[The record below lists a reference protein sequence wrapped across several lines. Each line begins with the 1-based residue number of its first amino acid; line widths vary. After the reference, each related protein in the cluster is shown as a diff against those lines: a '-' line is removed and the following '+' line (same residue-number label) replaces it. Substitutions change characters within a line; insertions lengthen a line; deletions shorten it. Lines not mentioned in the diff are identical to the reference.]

1 MTTRRDF
8 IKKFAISTTA
18 LSIGGVLP
26 GFSAKSYKKIIGAN
40 ERIRIGAIGVNSRGF
55 ALADGFAGEKGCE
68 VTHVCDV
75 DSRAIAKCVARVEKI
90 TGNKP
95 KSSKD
100 IRKMLESK
108 DFDAVFIATP
118 DHWHAPAALMAMKAG
133 KDVYLEKPTSH
144 NPAENEILIKAAT
157 KYNRVVQTGMQ
168 RRSWPNVVQA
178 IQELRGGI
186 IGNAYFGKAW
196 YTNNRPS
203 IGIGKVVPIP
213 EWLDWDLWQGPAPRV
228 PNFKDNYV
236 HYNWHWFWNWGTGE
250 ALNNGTH
257 FVDILRWGMDLE
269 YPTKVTSA
277 GGRYRYKD
285 DWETPDTQVISY
297 EFGKDKAITW
307 EGRSCNGQFVEGSSV
322 GAMFYGDKG
331 SMLISGGNE
340 YKVFDLNNKL
350 LKHVTSDMGFEAGN
364 LANPTQN
371 LDAYHFRNFFD
382 SIKNGTLL
390 NANLVDGCTSTLLVQ
405 LGNIS
410 QRTGH
415 SLSIDPSNGHIIN
428 DKKASKLW
436 SRNYEKG
443 WEMIL

>member
-8 IKKFAISTTA
+8 IKKLAISTTA
-18 LSIGGVLP
+18 LSIGSVLP
-26 GFSAKSYKKIIGAN
+26 GFSAKSYKKIFGAN

-55 ALADGFAGEKGCE
+55 ALADGFAREKGCE

-75 DSRAIAKCVARVEKI
+75 DSRATAKCVASVEKI

-95 KSSKD
+95 KSIKD
-100 IRKMLESK
+100 IRKLLESE
-108 DFDAVFIATP
+108 DLDAVFIATP

-157 KYNRVVQTGMQ
+157 KYNRIVQTGMQ
-168 RRSWPNVVQA
+168 RRSWPNVIQA
-178 IQELRGGI
+178 IQELREGI
-186 IGNAYFGKAW
+186 IGNVYFGKAW
-196 YTNNRPS
+196 YSNNRPS
-203 IGIGKVVPIP
+203 IGIGKVVPVP
-213 EWLDWDLWQGPAPRV
+213 EWLDWDLWQGPAPHI

-250 ALNNGTH
+250 PLNNGTH

-285 DWETPDTQVISY
+285 DWETPDTQVLSY

-307 EGRSCNGQFVEGSSV
+307 EGRSCNGQFIEGYSV

-331 SMLISGGNE
+331 SLLISGGNE
-340 YKVFDLNNKL
+340 YKLFDLNNKL
-350 LKHVTSDMGFEAGN
+350 LKHVTSDMGFETGN
-364 LANPTQN
+364 LVNPTQD

-382 SIKNGTLL
+382 AIKKGTQL

-410 QRTGH
+410 QRAGH
-415 SLSIDPSNGHIIN
+415 SLSIDPSNGHILN

>member
-1 MTTRRDF
+1 M
-8 IKKFAISTTA
+8 
-18 LSIGGVLP
+18 
-26 GFSAKSYKKIIGAN
+26 
-40 ERIRIGAIGVNSRGF
+40 
-55 ALADGFAGEKGCE
+55 
-68 VTHVCDV
+68 
-75 DSRAIAKCVARVEKI
+75 EKI

-95 KSSKD
+95 KSIKD
-100 IRKMLESK
+100 IRKLLESE
-108 DFDAVFIATP
+108 DLDAVFIATP

-157 KYNRVVQTGMQ
+157 KYNRIVQTGMQ
-168 RRSWPNVVQA
+168 RRSWPNVIQA
-178 IQELRGGI
+178 IQELREGI
-186 IGNAYFGKAW
+186 IGNVYFGKAW
-196 YTNNRPS
+196 YSNNRPS
-203 IGIGKVVPIP
+203 IGIGKVVPVP
-213 EWLDWDLWQGPAPRV
+213 EWLDWDLWQGPAPHI

-250 ALNNGTH
+250 SLNNGTH

-285 DWETPDTQVISY
+285 DWETPDTQVLSY

-307 EGRSCNGQFVEGSSV
+307 EGRSCNGQFVEGYSV

-331 SMLISGGNE
+331 SLLISGGNE
-340 YKVFDLNNKL
+340 YKLFDLNNKL
-350 LKHVTSDMGFEAGN
+350 LKHVTSDMGFETGN
-364 LANPTQN
+364 LVNPTQD

-382 SIKNGTLL
+382 AIKKGTQL

-410 QRTGH
+410 QRVGH
-415 SLSIDPSNGHIIN
+415 SLSIDPSNGHILN

>member
-8 IKKFAISTTA
+8 IKKLAIGTTA
-18 LSIGGVLP
+18 LSIGSVLP
-26 GFSAKSYKKIIGAN
+26 DFSAKSYKKIFGAN

-55 ALADGFAGEKGCE
+55 ALADGFAREKGCE

-75 DSRAIAKCVARVEKI
+75 DSRAMAKCVASVEKI

-95 KSSKD
+95 KSNKD

-186 IGNAYFGKAW
+186 IGNVYFGKAW

-203 IGIGKVVPIP
+203 IGLGKVVSIP

-228 PNFKDNYV
+228 LNFKDNYV

-285 DWETPDTQVISY
+285 DWETPDTQVMSY

-307 EGRSCNGQFVEGSSV
+307 EGRSCNGQFIEGYSV

-331 SMLISGGNE
+331 SLLISGGNE
-340 YKVFDLNNKL
+340 YKLFDLNNKL
-350 LKHVTSDMGFEAGN
+350 LKHVTSDMGFEAAN
-364 LANPTQN
+364 LVNPTQE

-382 SIKNGTLL
+382 AIKKGTQL

-410 QRTGH
+410 QRAGH
-415 SLSIDPSNGHIIN
+415 LLSIDPSNGHILN
-428 DKKASKLW
+428 DKKALKFW

>member
-8 IKKFAISTTA
+8 IKKLAIGTTA
-18 LSIGGVLP
+18 LSIGSVLP
-26 GFSAKSYKKIIGAN
+26 GFSAKSYKKIFGAN

-55 ALADGFAGEKGCE
+55 ALADGFAREKRCE

-75 DSRAIAKCVARVEKI
+75 DSRATAKCVASVEKI

-95 KSSKD
+95 KSIKD
-100 IRKMLESK
+100 IRKLLESE
-108 DFDAVFIATP
+108 DLDAVFIATP

-157 KYNRVVQTGMQ
+157 KYNRIVQTGMQ
-168 RRSWPNVVQA
+168 RRSWPNVIQA

-186 IGNAYFGKAW
+186 IGNVYFGKAW

-203 IGIGKVVPIP
+203 IGIGKVVPVP

-250 ALNNGTH
+250 SLNNGTH

-285 DWETPDTQVISY
+285 DWETPDTQVLSY

-307 EGRSCNGQFVEGSSV
+307 EGRSCNGQFVEGYSV

-331 SMLISGGNE
+331 SLLISGGNE
-340 YKVFDLNNKL
+340 YKLFDLNNKL
-350 LKHVTSDMGFEAGN
+350 LKHVTSDMGFEAAN
-364 LANPTQN
+364 LVNPTQD

-382 SIKNGTLL
+382 AIKKGTQL

-410 QRTGH
+410 QRAGH
-415 SLSIDPSNGHIIN
+415 SLSIDPSNGHILN

>member
-8 IKKFAISTTA
+8 IKKLAIGTTA
-18 LSIGGVLP
+18 LSIGSVLP
-26 GFSAKSYKKIIGAN
+26 GFSAKSYKKIFGAN

-55 ALADGFAGEKGCE
+55 ALADGFAREKGCE

-75 DSRAIAKCVARVEKI
+75 DSRATAKCVASVGKI

-100 IRKMLESK
+100 IRKLLESK
-108 DFDAVFIATP
+108 DLDAVFIATP

-157 KYNRVVQTGMQ
+157 KYNRIVQTGMQ
-168 RRSWPNVVQA
+168 RRSWPNVIQA
-178 IQELRGGI
+178 IQELREGI
-186 IGNAYFGKAW
+186 IGNVYFGKAW
-196 YTNNRPS
+196 YSNNRPS
-203 IGIGKVVPIP
+203 IGIGKVVPVP
-213 EWLDWDLWQGPAPRV
+213 EWLDWDLWQGPAPHI

-250 ALNNGTH
+250 SLNNGTH

-285 DWETPDTQVISY
+285 DWETPDTQVLSY

-307 EGRSCNGQFVEGSSV
+307 EGRSCNGQFIEGYSV

-331 SMLISGGNE
+331 SLLISGGNE
-340 YKVFDLNNKL
+340 YKLFDLNNKL
-350 LKHVTSDMGFEAGN
+350 LKHVTSDMGFETGN
-364 LANPTQN
+364 LVNPTQD

-382 SIKNGTLL
+382 AIKKGTQL

-410 QRTGH
+410 QRAGH
-415 SLSIDPSNGHIIN
+415 SLSIDPSNGHILK

-436 SRNYEKG
+436 SRDYEKG

>member
-8 IKKFAISTTA
+8 IKKLAIGTTA
-18 LSIGGVLP
+18 LSIGSVLP
-26 GFSAKSYKKIIGAN
+26 GFSAKSYKKIFGAN

-55 ALADGFAGEKGCE
+55 ALADGFAREKRCE

-75 DSRAIAKCVARVEKI
+75 DSIATAKCVASVEKI

-95 KSSKD
+95 KSIKD
-100 IRKMLESK
+100 IRKLLESE
-108 DFDAVFIATP
+108 DLDAVFIATP

-157 KYNRVVQTGMQ
+157 KYNRIVQTGMQ
-168 RRSWPNVVQA
+168 RRSWPNVIQA
-178 IQELRGGI
+178 IQELREGI
-186 IGNAYFGKAW
+186 IGNVYFGKAW
-196 YTNNRPS
+196 YSNNRPS
-203 IGIGKVVPIP
+203 IGIGKVVPVP
-213 EWLDWDLWQGPAPRV
+213 EWLDWDLWQGPAPHI

-250 ALNNGTH
+250 SLNNGTH

-285 DWETPDTQVISY
+285 DWETPDTQVLSY

-307 EGRSCNGQFVEGSSV
+307 EGRSCNGQFVEGYSV

-331 SMLISGGNE
+331 SLLISGGNE
-340 YKVFDLNNKL
+340 YKLFDLNNKL
-350 LKHVTSDMGFEAGN
+350 LKHVTSDMGFETGN
-364 LANPTQN
+364 LVNPTQD

-382 SIKNGTLL
+382 AIKKGTQL

-410 QRTGH
+410 QRAGH
-415 SLSIDPSNGHIIN
+415 SLSIDPSNGHILN

>member
-8 IKKFAISTTA
+8 IKKLAIGTTA
-18 LSIGGVLP
+18 LSIGSVLP
-26 GFSAKSYKKIIGAN
+26 GFSAKSYKKIFGAN

-55 ALADGFAGEKGCE
+55 ALADGFAREKRCE

-75 DSRAIAKCVARVEKI
+75 DSRATAKCVASVEKI

-95 KSSKD
+95 KSIKD
-100 IRKMLESK
+100 IRKLLESE
-108 DFDAVFIATP
+108 DLDAVFIATP

-157 KYNRVVQTGMQ
+157 KYNRIVQTGMQ
-168 RRSWPNVVQA
+168 RRSWPNVIQA
-178 IQELRGGI
+178 IQELRGEI
-186 IGNAYFGKAW
+186 IGNVYFGKAW
-196 YTNNRPS
+196 YSNNRPS
-203 IGIGKVVPIP
+203 IGIGKVVPVP

-285 DWETPDTQVISY
+285 DWETPDTQVLSY

-307 EGRSCNGQFVEGSSV
+307 EGRSCNGQFVEGYSV

-331 SMLISGGNE
+331 SLLISGGNE
-340 YKVFDLNNKL
+340 YKLFDLNNKL
-350 LKHVTSDMGFEAGN
+350 LKHVTSDMGFETGN
-364 LANPTQN
+364 LVNPTQD

-382 SIKNGTLL
+382 AIKKGTQL

-410 QRTGH
+410 QRAGH